1 MLNIQGSPSRSCAG
15 FNRRTMLQAAGAGLM
30 GLNVNNILAAES
42 LGGSQALRP
51 RARSVIFLFLFGGP
65 SQYETFDMKPNAPE
79 KIRGPF
85 KPIASAN
92 PELVISEHLPH
103 LARRADQFSVIRTMT
118 HTFNDHSGG
127 GHYMQTGHR
136 WQVPQGGGFAA
147 TPQDWPSMGAVTQW
161 HAEQTG
167 LSSGLPASAVLPNWL
182 GRLQEAGQY
191 RRPGE
196 YGGWL
201 GQAYRPLTT
210 RVDKRELNDNP
221 YWRDCT
227 DKELNFGIDGLDEA
241 SGLEL
246 DRLDRRMSLLDQFD
260 TARRQ
265 ADAMADIAAKQAG
278 GATKADHFGRIRQK
292 AYDLAASPKVRTA
305 LDLTQES
312 PRLRDQYGRHLF
324 GQSCLMA
331 RRLVESGVRFVT
343 VHYDC
348 CDGYSWDSHVHSD
361 DVKKH
366 LLPTFDQATAAL
378 LDDLSS
384 RGLLDETMVIAIGEM
399 GRTAA
404 PTPRWGRSH
413 WSYLFP
419 ALVAGGGVK
428 KGFILGKSDK
438 NGEYIVDRPVTPED
452 LAATIYQSL
461 GIDPET
467 MLTDPLGRPIRLV
480 DGGQVVHELFA

>member
-1 MLNIQGSPSRSCAG
+1 MI
-15 FNRRTMLQAAGAGLM
+15 QAAGAGLM
-30 GLNVNNILAAES
+30 GLSLEKLIAAES
-42 LGGSQALRP
+42 SSGSQVSRP

-65 SQYETFDMKPNAPE
+65 SQYETFDMKPNAPD

-85 KPIASAN
+85 KPIASRN
-92 PELVISEHLPH
+92 PDLIISEHLPH
-103 LARRADQFSVIRTMT
+103 LAQRADKFTVIRTMT
-118 HTFNDHSGG
+118 HQFNDHSGG

-136 WQVPQGGGFAA
+136 WQVPIGGGFVA

-161 HAEQTG
+161 HSEKTG
-167 LSSGLPASAVLPNWL
+167 QNLAGLPAAAVLPNWL

-210 RVDKRELNDNP
+210 RLDKRDLNDNP

-227 DKELNFGIDGLDEA
+227 DAELNFGIDGLDDA
-241 SGLEL
+241 AGLEI

-260 TARRQ
+260 AARRQ
-265 ADAMADIAAKQAG
+265 ADLAG
-278 GATKADHFGRIRQK
+278 KADQFGRVRQK
-292 AYDLAASPKVRTA
+292 AYDLAASPKIREA
-305 LDLTQES
+305 LDLKQES
-312 PRLRDQYGRHLF
+312 ASLRDNYGRHLF

-361 DVKKH
+361 DVKKY

-384 RGLLDETMVIAIGEM
+384 RGLLEETLVVAIGEM

-419 ALVAGGGVK
+419 ALVAGAGVK
-428 KGFILGKSDK
+428 QGFVLGKSDK

>member
-1 MLNIQGSPSRSCAG
+1 MI
-15 FNRRTMLQAAGAGLM
+15 QAAGAGLM
-30 GLNVNNILAAES
+30 GLSLEKLIAAES
-42 LGGSQALRP
+42 SSGSQVSRP

-65 SQYETFDMKPNAPE
+65 SQYETFDMKPNAPD

-85 KPIASAN
+85 KPIASRN
-92 PELVISEHLPH
+92 PDLIISEHLPH
-103 LARRADQFSVIRTMT
+103 LAQRADKFTVIRTMT
-118 HTFNDHSGG
+118 HQFNDHSGG

-136 WQVPQGGGFAA
+136 WQVPIGGGFAA

-161 HAEQTG
+161 HSEKTG
-167 LSSGLPASAVLPNWL
+167 QNLAGLPAAAVLPNWL

-210 RVDKRELNDNP
+210 RLDKRDLNDNP

-227 DKELNFGIDGLDEA
+227 DAELNFGIDGLDDA
-241 SGLEL
+241 AGLEI

-260 TARRQ
+260 AARRQ
-265 ADAMADIAAKQAG
+265 ADLAG
-278 GATKADHFGRIRQK
+278 KADQFGRVRQK
-292 AYDLAASPKVRTA
+292 AYDLAASPKIREA
-305 LDLTQES
+305 LDLKQES
-312 PRLRDQYGRHLF
+312 ASLRDNYGRHLF

-384 RGLLDETMVIAIGEM
+384 RGLLDETLVVAIGEM

-419 ALVAGGGVK
+419 ALVAGAGVK
-428 KGFILGKSDK
+428 QGFVLGKSDK

>member
-1 MLNIQGSPSRSCAG
+1 MI
-15 FNRRTMLQAAGAGLM
+15 QAAGAGLM
-30 GLNVNNILAAES
+30 GLSLEKLIAAES
-42 LGGSQALRP
+42 SSGSQVSRP

-65 SQYETFDMKPNAPE
+65 SQYETFDMKPNAPD

-85 KPIASAN
+85 KPIASRN
-92 PELVISEHLPH
+92 PDLIISEHLPH
-103 LARRADQFSVIRTMT
+103 LAQRADKFTVIRTMT
-118 HTFNDHSGG
+118 HQFNDHSGG

-136 WQVPQGGGFAA
+136 WQVPIGGGFVA

-161 HAEQTG
+161 HSEKTG
-167 LSSGLPASAVLPNWL
+167 QNLAGLPAAAVLPNWL

-210 RVDKRELNDNP
+210 RLDKRDLNDNP

-227 DKELNFGIDGLDEA
+227 DAELNFGIDGLDDA
-241 SGLEL
+241 AGLEI

-260 TARRQ
+260 AARRQ
-265 ADAMADIAAKQAG
+265 ADLAG
-278 GATKADHFGRIRQK
+278 KADQFGRVRQK
-292 AYDLAASPKVRTA
+292 AYDLAASPKIREA
-305 LDLTQES
+305 LDLKQES
-312 PRLRDQYGRHLF
+312 ASLRDNYGRHLF

-384 RGLLDETMVIAIGEM
+384 RGLLDETLVVAIGEM

-419 ALVAGGGVK
+419 ALVAGAGVK
-428 KGFILGKSDK
+428 QGFVLGKSDK

>member
-1 MLNIQGSPSRSCAG
+1 MLNIQGVPSRSCAG
-15 FNRRTMLQAAGAGLM
+15 FHRRTMIQAAGAGLM
-30 GLNVNNILAAES
+30 GLSLEKLIAAES
-42 LGGSQALRP
+42 TSGPQVSRP

-65 SQYETFDMKPNAPE
+65 SQYETFDMKPNAPD

-85 KPIASAN
+85 KPIASRN
-92 PELVISEHLPH
+92 PDLIISEHLPH
-103 LARRADQFSVIRTMT
+103 LAQRADKFTVIRTMT
-118 HTFNDHSGG
+118 HQFNDHSGG

-136 WQVPQGGGFAA
+136 WQVPIGGGFAA

-161 HAEQTG
+161 HSEKTG
-167 LSSGLPASAVLPNWL
+167 QNLAGLPAAAVLPNWL

-210 RVDKRELNDNP
+210 RLDKRDLNDNP

-227 DKELNFGIDGLDEA
+227 DAELNFGIDGLDDSA
-241 SGLEL
+241 GLEI

-260 TARRQ
+260 AARRQ
-265 ADAMADIAAKQAG
+265 ADLAG
-278 GATKADHFGRIRQK
+278 KADQFGRVRQK
-292 AYDLAASPKVRTA
+292 AYDLAASPKIREA
-305 LDLTQES
+305 LDLKQES
-312 PRLRDQYGRHLF
+312 ASLRDNYGRHLF

-384 RGLLDETMVIAIGEM
+384 RGLLDETLVVAIGEM

-419 ALVAGGGVK
+419 ALVAGAGVK
-428 KGFILGKSDK
+428 QGFVLGKSDK

-480 DGGQVVHELFA
+480 DGVPVHEIFA

>member
-1 MLNIQGSPSRSCAG
+1 MLNIQGVPSRSCAG
-15 FNRRTMLQAAGAGLM
+15 FHRRTMIQAAGAGLM
-30 GLNVNNILAAES
+30 GLSLEKLIAAES
-42 LGGSQALRP
+42 SSGSQVSRP

-85 KPIASAN
+85 KPIASRN
-92 PELVISEHLPH
+92 PDLIISEHLPH
-103 LARRADQFSVIRTMT
+103 LAQRADKFTVIRTMT
-118 HTFNDHSGG
+118 HQFNDHSGG

-136 WQVPQGGGFAA
+136 WQVPIGGGFAA

-161 HAEQTG
+161 HSEKTG
-167 LSSGLPASAVLPNWL
+167 QNLAGLPAAAVLPNWL

-210 RVDKRELNDNP
+210 RLDKRDLNDNP

-227 DKELNFGIDGLDEA
+227 DAELNFGIDGLDDA
-241 SGLEL
+241 AGLEI

-260 TARRQ
+260 AARRQ
-265 ADAMADIAAKQAG
+265 ADLAG
-278 GATKADHFGRIRQK
+278 KADQFGRVRQK
-292 AYDLAASPKVRTA
+292 AYDLAASPKIREA
-305 LDLTQES
+305 LDLKQES
-312 PRLRDQYGRHLF
+312 ASLRDNYGRHLF

-384 RGLLDETMVIAIGEM
+384 RGLLDETLVVAIGEM

-419 ALVAGGGVK
+419 ALVAGAGVK
-428 KGFILGKSDK
+428 QGFVLGKSDK

-480 DGGQVVHELFA
+480 DGVPVHEIFA

>member
-1 MLNIQGSPSRSCAG
+1 MLNIQGVPSRSCAG
-15 FNRRTMLQAAGAGLM
+15 FHRRTMIQAAGAGLM
-30 GLNVNNILAAES
+30 GLSLEKLIAAES
-42 LGGSQALRP
+42 SSGSQVSRP

-65 SQYETFDMKPNAPE
+65 SQYETFDMKPNAPD

-85 KPIASAN
+85 KPIASRN
-92 PELVISEHLPH
+92 PDLIISEHLPH
-103 LARRADQFSVIRTMT
+103 LAQRADKFTVIRTMT
-118 HTFNDHSGG
+118 HQFNDHSGG

-136 WQVPQGGGFAA
+136 WQVPIGGGFVA

-161 HAEQTG
+161 HSEKTG
-167 LSSGLPASAVLPNWL
+167 QNLAGLPAAAVLPNWL

-210 RVDKRELNDNP
+210 RLDKRDLNDNP

-227 DKELNFGIDGLDEA
+227 DAELNFGIDGLDDA
-241 SGLEL
+241 AGLEI

-260 TARRQ
+260 AARRQ
-265 ADAMADIAAKQAG
+265 ADLAG
-278 GATKADHFGRIRQK
+278 KADQFGRVRQK
-292 AYDLAASPKVRTA
+292 AYDLAASPKIREA
-305 LDLTQES
+305 LDLKQES
-312 PRLRDQYGRHLF
+312 ASLRDNYGRHLF

-361 DVKKH
+361 DVKKY

-384 RGLLDETMVIAIGEM
+384 RGLLEETLVVAIGEM

-419 ALVAGGGVK
+419 ALVAGAGVK
-428 KGFILGKSDK
+428 QGFVLGKSDK